1 MFKLYGIVPEE
12 YKQIVNAIFAN
23 SYIGSGVVKEYEILA
38 TLDLHTSKICR
49 LLDGKVFKVSEKEI
63 GVNAPPFHPNYRTTI
78 IPYFPDTLD
87 IERIARDYE
96 GEVYYVDGFIM

>member
-1 MFKLYGIVPEE
+1 M
-12 YKQIVNAIFAN
+12 
-23 SYIGSGVVKEYEILA
+23 
-38 TLDLHTSKICR
+38 
-49 LLDGKVFKVSEKEI
+49 DGKVFKVSEKEI